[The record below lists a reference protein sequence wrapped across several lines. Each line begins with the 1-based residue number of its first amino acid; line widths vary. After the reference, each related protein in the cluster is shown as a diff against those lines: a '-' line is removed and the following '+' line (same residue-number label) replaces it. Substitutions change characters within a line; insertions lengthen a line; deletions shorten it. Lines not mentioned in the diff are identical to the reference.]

1 MVAKST
7 VHLAIVAAIIVIA
20 VTVVISVVNQQNAE
34 IEKENAEIEAQY
46 QYCQNWSDQLDQRLA
61 RLQARQSSFG
71 GSIDWNG
78 DVEAERLSFNAEIG
92 QYNAE
97 CAS

>member
-1 MVAKST
+1 MASRST
-7 VHLAIVAAIIVIA
+7 IQLAIVAAITVIA

-34 IEKENAEIEAQY
+34 IEAQY
-46 QYCQNWSDQLDQRLA
+46 QYCENWSDQLDQRLT
-61 RLQARQSSFG
+61 RLQARQNSFG

-92 QYNAE
+92 QYNRE
-97 CAS
+97 CASE